1 MMNLIE
7 AKSVLK
13 SSDYILESKGD
24 IIIQNLL
31 NTLVTAC
38 ELYISHDYER
48 IQKAYRSARA
58 QTFLSSDPIILP
70 KKTYTKSGMTFTVPP
85 VMFMMDKDF
94 KQFNHDNSWNVSG
107 VYESKISE
115 NPKVSALMDKF
126 GVKKTW
132 AGVVIITEQTKFS
145 KFSKPEFLD
154 VFRTNIRMTL
164 KHELL
169 HYVQGIAK
177 RIAEDRITP
186 IIEEQNSYILNI
198 LKDTSIVYDNEEVDS
213 EDEYTRYMLKSKE
226 IDARFHQ
233 EITTFLVTR
242 KIDPNNLEDAANKFI
257 STYIWK
263 LEDLPEKT
271 KTAIYNRLI
280 FILEQCKELGLFE
293 KVTDEDGDEEVK
305 IKQIYR
311 EKGDAALW
319 NLIGK

>member
-24 IIIQNLL
+24 IVIQNLL

-70 KKTYTKSGMTFTVPP
+70 KKTYTKAGMTFTVPP

-94 KQFNHDNSWNVSG
+94 KQFNHDESWNVSG

-132 AGVVIITEQTKFS
+132 AGVVIITEQAKFS

-154 VFRTNIRMTL
+154 VFRI
-164 KHELL
+164 LL
-169 HYVQGIAK
+169 
-177 RIAEDRITP
+177 
-186 IIEEQNSYILNI
+186 
-198 LKDTSIVYDNEEVDS
+198 
-213 EDEYTRYMLKSKE
+213 
-226 IDARFHQ
+226 
-233 EITTFLVTR
+233 
-242 KIDPNNLEDAANKFI
+242 
-257 STYIWK
+257 
-263 LEDLPEKT
+263 
-271 KTAIYNRLI
+271 
-280 FILEQCKELGLFE
+280 
-293 KVTDEDGDEEVK
+293 
-305 IKQIYR
+305 
-311 EKGDAALW
+311 
-319 NLIGK
+319 